1 MARID
6 SFLRLVAEQKASD
19 LHFHSGAPPT
29 IRFDGELLP
38 LPFRTLSDS
47 ETRRFLDE
55 ILTAEQKEIL
65 SVQGQVDVLYSLPQV
80 GRFRGN
86 VFNQVEGWSAVFRV
100 IPGLIPTLDDLALP
114 PSIEKLS
121 RLQNGLVL
129 VTGPTGSGKST
140 TLAALVRQI
149 NETSARHIITVEDPI
164 EYVHEQVKSQ
174 ITQRQ
179 VGKHVE
185 SFGAALRSALRE
197 APDVLVIGEM
207 RDSET
212 IQLALSAAE
221 TGVLVF
227 GTLHTNTAARAVDRI
242 LDTLSEDIRDHARG
256 VLSVLL
262 RCVLAQRL
270 LRRSTGE
277 GRVAAVEVLMGSPAL
292 GHMIREGKTHM
303 IEGTLQSANDVQG
316 SLGFDNCLF
325 RLAKERLVTSDE
337 AVAFARIPDSLKR
350 RLSEM
355 PRDDQ

>member
-6 SFLRLVAEQKASD
+6 AFLRLVAEQKASD
-19 LHFHSGAPPT
+19 LHFHSGAPPI
-29 IRFDGELLP
+29 IRFDGDLLP
-38 LPFRTLSDS
+38 LPFRTLSDL

-55 ILTAEQKEIL
+55 ILTTEQKEIL
-65 SVQGQVDVLYSLPQV
+65 QTQGQVDVIYALPQV
-80 GRFRGN
+80 GRFRGS

-100 IPGLIPTLDDLALP
+100 IPGAIPTLDDLGLP

-140 TLAALVRQI
+140 TLAALVRRI
-149 NETSARHIITVEDPI
+149 NERSARHIITVEDPI
-164 EYVHEQVKSQ
+164 EYVHEPVMSR

-197 APDVLVIGEM
+197 SPDVLVIGEM

-242 LDTLSEDIRDHARG
+242 LDTLAEDVRDHARG

-262 RCVLAQRL
+262 RGVVAQRL
-270 LRRSTGE
+270 LRRATGD
-277 GRVAAVEVLMGSPAL
+277 GRVAAVEVLFGSPAI
-292 GHMIREGKTHM
+292 GHMIREAKTHQ
-303 IEGTLQSANDVQG
+303 IEGTLQSANDLQG
-316 SLGFDNCLF
+316 SIGFDNCLI
-325 RLAKERLVTSDE
+325 RLARERLVTSE
-337 AVAFARIPDSLKR
+337 QAATFARVPDAVRR
-350 RLSEM
+350 RLAEM
-355 PRDDQ
+355 PREDQ

>member
-1 MARID
+1 M
-6 SFLRLVAEQKASD
+6 
-19 LHFHSGAPPT
+19 
-29 IRFDGELLP
+29 
-38 LPFRTLSDS
+38 
-47 ETRRFLDE
+47 
-55 ILTAEQKEIL
+55 
-65 SVQGQVDVLYSLPQV
+65 YSLPQV

-86 VFNQVEGWSAVFRV
+86 IFNQVEGISAVFRV
-100 IPGLIPTLDDLALP
+100 IPGSIPSLDDLGLP
-114 PSIEKLS
+114 PSVEKLA

-149 NETSARHIITVEDPI
+149 NEQSPRHVITVEDPI
-164 EYVHEQVKSQ
+164 EYVHEPVMSR

-179 VGKHVE
+179 VGKHTE
-185 SFGAALRSALRE
+185 SFASALRSALRE

-227 GTLHTNTAARAVDRI
+227 GTLHTNTASRAVDRI

-262 RCVLAQRL
+262 RGVLAQRL
-270 LRRSTGE
+270 LRRASGE
-277 GRVAAVEVLMGSPAL
+277 GRVAAVEVLLGSTAI
-292 GHMIREGKTHM
+292 GHMIREGKTHQ
-303 IEGTLQSANDVQG
+303 IEGTLQSANDFHG
-316 SLGFDNCLF
+316 SLGFDNCVY
-325 RLAKERLVTSDE
+325 RLARERQVTSDE
-337 AVAFARIPDSLKR
+337 AVAFSRVPDAMRR
-350 RLSEM
+350 RLAEM

>member
-29 IRFDGELLP
+29 IRFDGQLLA
-38 LPFRTLSDS
+38 LPFRTLSDL

-55 ILTAEQKEIL
+55 ILTTEQNEIL
-65 SVQGQVDVLYSLPQV
+65 SLQGQVDIIYSLPQV
-80 GRFRGN
+80 GRFRGS
-86 VFNQVEGWSAVFRV
+86 VFNQVEGRSAVFRV
-100 IPGLIPTLDDLALP
+100 IPNSIPTLDDLGLP
-114 PSIEKLS
+114 PSVGKLAK
-121 RLQNGLVL
+121 LQNGLVL

-149 NETSARHIITVEDPI
+149 NEAAARHIITVEDPI
-164 EYVHEQVKSQ
+164 EYVHEPALSRV
-174 ITQRQ
+174 TQRQ
-179 VGKHVE
+179 VGRHVE
-185 SFGAALRSALRE
+185 SFSAALRSALRE

-262 RCVLAQRL
+262 RAVIAQRL

-277 GRVAAVEVLMGSPAL
+277 GRVAAVEVLVGSSAL
-292 GHMIREGKTHM
+292 GHMIREGKTHQ
-303 IEGTLQSANDVQG
+303 IEGALQSANDLQG
-316 SLGFDNCLF
+316 SLGFDNCLH
-325 RLAKERLVTSDE
+325 RLARERLVSADE
-337 AVAFARIPDSLKR
+337 AIAFARVPEALSR
-350 RLSEM
+350 RLTEI
-355 PRDDQ
+355 PRDDE

>member
-29 IRFDGELLP
+29 IRFDGQLLA
-38 LPFRTLSDS
+38 LPFRTLSDL

-55 ILTAEQKEIL
+55 ILTTEQNEIL
-65 SVQGQVDVLYSLPQV
+65 SLQGQVDIIYSLPQV
-80 GRFRGN
+80 GRFRGS
-86 VFNQVEGWSAVFRV
+86 VFNQVEGRSAVFRV
-100 IPGLIPTLDDLALP
+100 IPSSIPTLDDLGLP
-114 PSIEKLS
+114 PSVGKLAK
-121 RLQNGLVL
+121 LQNGLVL

-149 NETSARHIITVEDPI
+149 NEAAARHIITVEDPI
-164 EYVHEQVKSQ
+164 EYVHEPALSRV
-174 ITQRQ
+174 TQRQ
-179 VGKHVE
+179 VGRHVE
-185 SFGAALRSALRE
+185 SFSAALRSALRE

-262 RCVLAQRL
+262 RAVIAQRL

-277 GRVAAVEVLMGSPAL
+277 GRVAAVEVLVGSSAL
-292 GHMIREGKTHM
+292 GHMIREGKTHQ
-303 IEGTLQSANDVQG
+303 IEGALQSANDLQG
-316 SLGFDNCLF
+316 SLGFDNCLH
-325 RLAKERLVTSDE
+325 RLARERLVSADE
-337 AVAFARIPDSLKR
+337 AIAFARVPEALSR
-350 RLSEM
+350 RLTEI
-355 PRDDQ
+355 PRDDE

>member
-6 SFLRLVAEQKASD
+6 SFLRLVADQKASD

-29 IRFDGELLP
+29 IRFDGDLLA
-38 LPFRTLSDS
+38 LPFRTLSDV
-47 ETRRFLDE
+47 ETKRFLEE
-55 ILTAEQKEIL
+55 ILTSEQKEIL
-65 SVQGQVDVLYSLPQV
+65 TTQGQVDILYSLPQV
-80 GRFRGN
+80 GRFRGS
-86 VFNQVEGWSAVFRV
+86 VFNQARGWSAVFRV
-100 IPGLIPTLDDLALP
+100 VPGYIPTLEDLGLP

-121 RLQNGLVL
+121 RMQNGLVL

-149 NETSARHIITVEDPI
+149 NETSSRHIITVEDPI
-164 EYVHEQVKSQ
+164 EYVHEPIQSR

-185 SFGAALRSALRE
+185 SFSAALRSALRE

-242 LDTLSEDIRDHARG
+242 LDTLAEEVREHARG

-262 RCVLAQRL
+262 RAVIAQRL
-270 LRRSTGE
+270 LRRSTGD
-277 GRVAAVEVLMGSPAL
+277 GRVAGVEVLFGSIAV
-292 GHMIREGKTHM
+292 GNMIREGKTHQ
-303 IEGTLQSANDVQG
+303 IEGTLQSSSDMQG
-316 SLGFDNCLF
+316 TLGFDNCLF

-337 AVAFARIPDSLKR
+337 AIAFARIPDALRR